1 VSEQQQGIPHD
12 QSGGRDQSGSYEQ
25 QPLRLTPV
33 VSCFL
38 MRFDQDEPR
47 LLIVQR
53 SQRVGSYQGRW
64 AAISGFIEEGV
75 TPEEQAYTEI
85 REETKLQR
93 EQVRLLRR
101 GALVEYSDAALGRHW
116 VIHPFL
122 CEVLSPG
129 AIQTD
134 WEAQQ
139 MRWIRP
145 AELGE
150 YETVPLLAEAYAS
163 AEQGEKV

>member
-1 VSEQQQGIPHD
+1 MLSRTKE
-12 QSGGRDQSGSYEQ
+12 GG
-25 QPLRLTPV
+25 LIVKTPV

-38 MRFDQDEPR
+38 MRFDQNEPL

-85 REETKLQR
+85 REETNLQR
-93 EQVRLLRR
+93 DQVRLLRR
-101 GALVEYSDAALGRHW
+101 GSVVEYEDASIGRHW

-122 CEVLSPG
+122 FEILTPD
-129 AIQTD
+129 AIHTD

-139 MRWIRP
+139 MRWIHP
-145 AELGE
+145 SELQN

-163 AEQGEKV
+163 AVKGEEV

>member
-1 VSEQQQGIPHD
+1 MS
-12 QSGGRDQSGSYEQ
+12 
-25 QPLRLTPV
+25 LTPV

-38 MRFDQDEPR
+38 MRFDQNEPL

-53 SQRVGSYQGRW
+53 SQRVGSYHGRW
-64 AAISGFIEEGV
+64 AAISGFVEEGV

-93 EQVRLLRR
+93 DQVRLLRR
-101 GALVEYSDAALGRHW
+101 GAVVEYEDASIGRHW

-122 CEVLSPG
+122 FEVLTPD
-129 AIQTD
+129 AIHTD

-139 MRWIRP
+139 MRWIHP
-145 AELGE
+145 SELQN
-150 YETVPLLAEAYAS
+150 YETVPLLAEAHAS
-163 AEQGEKV
+163 AVNGEKV